1 VTEETLTKVAVG
13 PADRP
18 ANGVVATAEP
28 AAEPSVEP
36 DPLAKRFLNL
46 RTLLSFLIGLAVLA
60 FVLSRV
66 DVNVGEIRAR
76 LAQTNLPLFLGA
88 IVLYYLTFPVRALRW
103 RQLLANVGYENGEG
117 SRFRL
122 PSVPGLSEIVL
133 LSWFANCIV
142 PAKLGDMYRA
152 YLLKSSAG
160 VSFSKT
166 FGTILAE
173 RIIDMLLLFALL
185 GGSVLIAFS
194 GALPAAILS
203 IMQAGLVL
211 VVLVVAGLVVMRH
224 LGGVIARFVP
234 KRFRGHYALFEQ
246 GTLGSF
252 RAMPL
257 VLTYSSAGWA
267 IEAGRLYLVCLS
279 LGLTGLSPAI
289 VLFVAL
295 ASALLTT
302 LPITP
307 AGLGFV
313 ESAIVGILLLAASW
327 GLAPGVDENA
337 AASVAILDRV
347 ISYWSLI
354 VTGIVLYL
362 ITRKR

>member
-1 VTEETLTKVAVG
+1 VTEKAATKMVDPPVQ
-13 PADRP
+13 PLP
-18 ANGVVATAEP
+18 ITPEP
-28 AAEPSVEP
+28 AAEP

-46 RTLLSFLIGLAVLA
+46 RTLLSFVIGLAILG

-66 DVNVGEIRAR
+66 EVNFGEIRAR
-76 LAQTNLPLFLGA
+76 LVQTNLPLFLGA
-88 IVLYYLTFPVRALRW
+88 VVLYYATFPIRALRW
-103 RQLLANVGYENGEG
+103 QQLLRNVGYAKGNDDGT
-117 SRFRL
+117 RL
-122 PSVPGLSEIVL
+122 PSVFGLAEIVL

-142 PAKLGDMYRA
+142 PAKLGDAYRA
-152 YLLKSSAG
+152 YLLKSNAG

-185 GGSVLIAFS
+185 AVSVLLAFS
-194 GALPAAILS
+194 GALPSVVLN
-203 IMQAGLVL
+203 IMQVGLVL
-211 VVLVVAGLVVMRH
+211 VLLVVAGLFVMRN
-224 LGGVIARFVP
+224 LGGVISRFVP
-234 KRFRGHYALFEQ
+234 KRFRQQYTLFEE

-252 RAMPL
+252 QSLPL
-257 VLTYSSAGWA
+257 VLTYSVLGWA

-279 LGLTGLSPAI
+279 LGLTSLAPAI

-313 ESAIVGILLLAASW
+313 ESAIVGILLLAANW

-347 ISYWSLI
+347 ISYWSL
-354 VTGIVLYL
+354 VTIGIVVYFL
-362 ITRKR
+362 TRKR

>member
-1 VTEETLTKVAVG
+1 MSAPGPINSTLPPRQV
-13 PADRP
+13 
-18 ANGVVATAEP
+18 AEP
-28 AAEPSVEP
+28 TVVEG
-36 DPLAKRFLNL
+36 DPLSKRFLNF
-46 RTLLSFLIGLAVLA
+46 RTAISFVIGLAILA

-66 DVNVGEIRAR
+66 EVNVGEIRAR
-76 LAQTNLPLFLGA
+76 LAQTNLLLFLGA
-88 IVLYYLTFPVRALRW
+88 LLLYYATFPIRALRW
-103 RQLLANVGYENGEG
+103 QQLLANVGYANGPDGEAAG
-117 SRFRL
+117 RHRRM
-122 PSVPGLSEIVL
+122 PSMAGLAEIVL

-142 PAKLGDMYRA
+142 PAKLGDAYRA
-152 YLLKSSAG
+152 YLLKGAAS

-173 RIIDMLLLFALL
+173 RIIDMLLLFSLL
-185 GGSVLIAFS
+185 AISVLVAFS
-194 GALPAAILS
+194 GALPSAILS

-211 VVLVVAGLVVMRH
+211 VGLVIVGLVVMRN
-224 LGGVIARFVP
+224 LGGVITRFVP
-234 KRFRGHYALFEQ
+234 SRFRGHYALFEQ

-257 VLTYSSAGWA
+257 VLTYSVVGWA
-267 IEAGRLYLVCLS
+267 IEAGRLYLVCWS

-327 GLAPGVDENA
+327 GLAPGIDENA

-354 VTGIVLYL
+354 VAGIVVYL
-362 ITRKR
+362 ITKKR

>member
-1 VTEETLTKVAVG
+1 MTEEMLSKAGPPPSAPATSVAEA
-13 PADRP
+13 P
-18 ANGVVATAEP
+18 
-28 AAEPSVEP
+28 VEP

-46 RTLLSFLIGLAVLA
+46 RTLLSFAIGLAVLA
-60 FVLSRV
+60 FVMSRV
-66 DVNVGEIRAR
+66 DVNVSEIRAR
-76 LAQTNLPLFLGA
+76 LAQTDLPLFLA
-88 IVLYYLTFPVRALRW
+88 ALALYYTTFLVRALRW
-103 RQLLANVGYENGEG
+103 RQLLANVGYANGEPG
-117 SRFRL
+117 ASPYRL
-122 PSVPGLSEIVL
+122 PSVLGLAEIVL

-142 PAKLGDMYRA
+142 PAKLGDAYRA
-152 YLLKSSAG
+152 YLLKSAAG

-185 GGSVLIAFS
+185 TAAVLIAFS
-194 GALPAAILS
+194 GALPAAVLS
-203 IMQAGLVL
+203 ILQVGMLLVVVVVGGL
-211 VVLVVAGLVVMRH
+211 VVLRN
-224 LGGVIARFVP
+224 LGGHISRLVP
-234 KRFRGHYALFEQ
+234 RRFRRQYDLFEQ

-252 RAMPL
+252 QAMPL
-257 VLTYSSAGWA
+257 VLSYSVLGWA

-289 VLFVAL
+289 ILFVAL

-313 ESAIVGILLLAASW
+313 ESAIVGVLILAASW
-327 GLAPGVDENA
+327 GLAPGVDENV

-354 VTGIVLYL
+354 AAGIVLYVL
-362 ITRKR
+362 TRKR